1 MELVTTAITLRESGR
16 RLMEMREFSIAFR
29 RLLASAFEACN
40 RAAWRCSMTEEARTG
55 TKREISRRE
64 AAITSALG
72 CCAIQAKRTT
82 STLDH
87 NTTRDLLRIRR
98 SGFLKISEAMIFTQ
112 PDMLSPREHRGMK
125 QSRYSS
131 IMLVTTFTKEA

>member
-29 RLLASAFEACN
+29 RLLGSAFEACN

-55 TKREISRRE
+55 TKREISRRA
-64 AAITSALG
+64 AAITSALE

-87 NTTRDLLRIRR
+87 NTTRDLLPIRR
-98 SGFLKISEAMIFTQ
+98 SGYLKISEGKIFTQ
-112 PDMLSPREHRGMK
+112 LDMLSHRQGRWIN
-125 QSRYSS
+125 Q
-131 IMLVTTFTKEA
+131 